1 MAKTITIEDLR
12 DRVAARLSEHGL
24 TTDTG
29 GSGTLSI
36 ALARRAT
43 RTFRAHWTGFK
54 IFYPERLI
62 VLYLKMND
70 GKFWSEGYLSPAL
83 PSWVLAFRDAPHK
96 SRGSGGPRPDD
107 QVATPQSVER
117 DLENRKRW
125 VEAGVVGEEELI
137 RMEDFDD
144 PLEAVDGFFYY
155 TSYYVLKSVN
165 ASWDQIGYIVDPS
178 LEWKESD
185 TKHASLPMS
194 EAIDEGLKKS
204 DILWLT
210 PNTAPDRPIP
220 CWFLYTRDKRIFV
233 LSGER
238 QQVIPRATEVRN
250 ARVITRWKMRD
261 ARMAEFE
268 THVRAITPSER
279 EEFVEIAEQLVN
291 KRQSVRESSDE
302 TIERWLRDCVILEL
316 KPRR

>member
-1 MAKTITIEDLR
+1 MAKTITVEDLR
-12 DRVAARLSEHGL
+12 DRIAARLSEHGL
-24 TTDTG
+24 KSEGG
-29 GSGTLSI
+29 GSGSLSI

-54 IFYPERLI
+54 LFYPERLI

-70 GKFWSEGYLSPAL
+70 GKFWSEGYISPAH
-83 PSWVLAFRDAPHK
+83 PSWVLAFRDQPHK
-96 SRGSGGPRPDD
+96 SRGSGGTRPDD
-107 QVATPQSVER
+107 QVATPQALER
-117 DLENRKRW
+117 GEEIQERW
-125 VEAGVVGEEELI
+125 REAGLMGREELI

-144 PLEAVDGFFYY
+144 PLEAIDGFFYY
-155 TSYYVLKSVN
+155 TSYYVLKSVDTT
-165 ASWDQIGYIVDPS
+165 WDQISYVVDPS
-178 LEWKESD
+178 LEWDESD
-185 TKHASLPMS
+185 NKHASLPMT

-210 PNTAPDRPIP
+210 PNTAEDRPIP
-220 CWFLYTRDKRIFV
+220 CWFLYTRDQRVFV

-268 THVRAITPSER
+268 AHVRAITPADP
-279 EEFVEIAEQLVN
+279 EFDEIAEQLVN
-291 KRQSVRESSDE
+291 KRQSVRESSEE
-302 TIERWLRDCVILEL
+302 TIERWRRDCVILEL